1 MKPFIFC
8 VSVALF
14 TLSLLILTQK
24 GLYQNDIHIDSV
36 GISDT
41 VYLVRDTVTIKF
53 DTVRIYKKYY
63 DTVFIDRVRYI
74 KTDTST
80 CLSVDTL
87 NDSVYIRADI
97 CGKFTGK
104 IDSLRGLITYKLPD
118 QPVIKT
124 TLIDT
129 IYRDKYDKQW
139 ILGGVAGGVILGG
152 VGVLLLGRR

>member
-1 MKPFIFC
+1 MKPFILGFFGAF
-8 VSVALF
+8 VIFALTIF
-14 TLSLLILTQK
+14 YKK

-53 DTVRIYKKYY
+53 DTVKIYKKYY
-63 DTVFIDRVRYI
+63 DTVYVDRIRYI

-80 CLSVDTL
+80 CMSVDTI

-129 IYRDKYDKQW
+129 IYRDRYDKKW
-139 ILGGVAGGVILGG
+139 ILGGVAGGIILGG
-152 VGVLLLGRR
+152 VGVLLLGRK